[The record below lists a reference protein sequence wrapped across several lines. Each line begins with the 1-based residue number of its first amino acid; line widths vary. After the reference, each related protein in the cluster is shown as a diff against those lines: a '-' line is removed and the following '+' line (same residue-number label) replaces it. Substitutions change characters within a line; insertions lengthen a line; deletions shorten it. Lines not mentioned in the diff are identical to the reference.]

1 MVEVLNVLVCGE
13 CNSGKTTLIEHW
25 GFGKHTSKRELVE
38 GEHLIRV
45 DEEAAHLSCSWAK
58 Y

>member
-13 CNSGKTTLIEHW
+13 CNSGKTTLIESW
-25 GFGKHTSKRELVE
+25 GFGKHGSKRELVQ
-38 GEHLIRV
+38 GGYVIRV
-45 DEEAAHLSCSWAK
+45 DEEITLSCSWAK